1 MLESMKAWRRELH
14 RFPELSGQ
22 EVQTGRR
29 VREMLEETH
38 PDEVRVMAQ
47 TGLRFVY
54 RCGKKGAKAL
64 AFRADMDAL
73 PVTEKSIYP
82 HPSENAG
89 RMHACGHDGHM
100 TTLIALGHE
109 ASRMRD
115 GGELGC
121 DVVLLFQPAEET
133 TGGAARMIADG
144 ALENPHADA
153 VFGFH
158 LMPQV
163 KLGRIA
169 LSAGGVMA
177 ASTEF
182 DLTFHGVG
190 AHGAMPHLGADAGAA
205 MAAAYLTL
213 QTRMTRAVPPTEPA
227 VLTFGRMSAGTAR
240 NVVAERAVMEGILR
254 SYDNG
259 MQQRLIAEFRQIAGG
274 CAAAQGCTADYALHC
289 YYPAVIND
297 GQLVE
302 QVRPLIPQWEAQQ
315 PLLTAEDFSY
325 YALERPAVYA
335 FVGCGDEKRNA
346 PLHSPEFDFDERA
359 LVPALAWYRGIL
371 ETLGR

>member
-1 MLESMKAWRRELH
+1 MKAWRRELH

-54 RCGKKGAKAL
+54 RCGKKSAKAL

-100 TTLIALGHE
+100 TALIALGHE

-254 SYDNG
+254 SYDNE

-359 LVPALAWYRGIL
+359 LLPALAWYRGIL